1 MRKPLLRAGPWDPVL
16 DSLGGPPGFPGF
28 CFQQPAATVKIP
40 RYCIVSVLRLHA
52 ETENQHEL
60 KIAQVLV
67 WLGPS
72 FGKTCVDG
80 INTLK
85 TKPHWKKKISKEKQS
100 QRPLIKYDVS
110 RQWSGHITPAG
121 SSEGC
126 RRARHPLQSC
136 LNLICFHRARS

>member
-16 DSLGGPPGFPGF
+16 DSLGGPPGFPDF

-40 RYCIVSVLRLHA
+40 RYCIVSILRLHA

-80 INTLK
+80 INTPK
-85 TKPHWKKKISKEKQS
+85 TKPHWEKKKKSAKKN
-100 QRPLIKYDVS
+100 RA
-110 RQWSGHITPAG
+110 RGHCSNMTSAG
-121 SSEGC
+121 SGVVT
-126 RRARHPLQSC
+126 
-136 LNLICFHRARS
+136 